1 MATVNLLNIFG
12 CDFVALTYVDVVR
25 SVRDY
30 FEFQGYTV
38 STQLG
43 PSGKSEEITATKDKD
58 SYIIEAVGDSATA
71 QLASDGNVVYAVGKI
86 VKRMKEKGFWIH
98 YGIAMPKS
106 DYKLLRDFEIEGFET
121 LGLHLFLVENLFSL
135 LHLHPQEA
143 VQLLEQLKDIGIVN
157 FNAWKL

>member
-1 MATVNLLNIFG
+1 M
-12 CDFVALTYVDVVR
+12 ALTYVDVVR

-38 STQLG
+38 STQIG
-43 PSGKSEEITATKDKD
+43 PSGKSEEITATKDRD
-58 SYIIEAVGDSATA
+58 SYIIEAVGEPNTSPIAG
-71 QLASDGNVVYAVGKI
+71 DGDVVFAVGKI

-106 DYKLLRDFEIEGFET
+106 DYKLLKDFEIEGFET
-121 LGLHLFLVENLFSL
+121 LGLHLFLVENVFSL
-135 LHLHPQEA
+135 IHLHPQEA
-143 VQLLEQLKDIGIVN
+143 LQLLGQLKDIGIVN